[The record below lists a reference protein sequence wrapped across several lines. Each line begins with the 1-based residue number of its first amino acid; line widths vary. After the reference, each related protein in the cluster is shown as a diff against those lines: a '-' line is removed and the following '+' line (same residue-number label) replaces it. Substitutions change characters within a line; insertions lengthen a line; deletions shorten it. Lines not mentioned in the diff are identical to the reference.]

1 MGPGEEEDFRL
12 VTVDGDTT
20 VRGTDQDKGV
30 VFILREKRG
39 RGGEKTLLYQPTPRE
54 RRQFSNENSGKSER
68 VRKREGVCVCVCV
81 GGGDG

>member
-30 VFILREKRG
+30 VFILREKR
-39 RGGEKTLLYQPTPRE
+39 RRE
-54 RRQFSNENSGKSER
+54 REKRG
-68 VRKREGVCVCVCV
+68 REGERGWVKESTTTISETKERERNV
-81 GGGDG
+81 GLDLV

>member
-30 VFILREKRG
+30 VFILREKR
-39 RGGEKTLLYQPTPRE
+39 ERE
-54 RRQFSNENSGKSER
+54 RGRMGEGKYYHNLLVETKERERNPPWVSGMSYLYS
-68 VRKREGVCVCVCV
+68 
-81 GGGDG
+81 DL